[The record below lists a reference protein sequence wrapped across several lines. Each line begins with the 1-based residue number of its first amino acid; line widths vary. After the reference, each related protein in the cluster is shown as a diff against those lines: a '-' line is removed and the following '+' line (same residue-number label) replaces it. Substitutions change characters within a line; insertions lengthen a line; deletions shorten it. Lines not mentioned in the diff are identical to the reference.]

1 VASYHSAPLRSR
13 ADIGDLALT
22 SPHLVRHPMLSAL
35 DAPTVRCVADEHGAW
50 RTFGEKTIYESSPWV
65 RLGLV
70 DVEAPNG
77 ERWDYHVVH
86 FGRIAIAMIVDEDAD
101 TVLMLHRYRFPTDQW
116 GYELLGGLVED
127 GEDPAATAAREA
139 VEESGWSPVGP
150 PEELIGFE
158 PLPGNATAHMS
169 VYLWRQ
175 AERVGEPTD
184 TEEVGRVEWVPLDR
198 VPELARR
205 GELLGSG
212 ALVPL
217 LYYVATR
224 APRPTSVTPADPAAV
239 RDDRG
244 AEAGGPS

>member
-1 VASYHSAPLRSR
+1 
-13 ADIGDLALT
+13 
-22 SPHLVRHPMLSAL
+22 
-35 DAPTVRCVADEHGAW
+35 VADEHGAW

-86 FGRIAIAMIVDEDAD
+86 FGRIAVAMIVDEDAD

-198 VPELARR
+198 VPELAQR

-217 LYYVATR
+217 LYYLATR
-224 APRPTSVTPADPAAV
+224 GLRAA
-239 RDDRG
+239 RDQ
-244 AEAGGPS
+244 